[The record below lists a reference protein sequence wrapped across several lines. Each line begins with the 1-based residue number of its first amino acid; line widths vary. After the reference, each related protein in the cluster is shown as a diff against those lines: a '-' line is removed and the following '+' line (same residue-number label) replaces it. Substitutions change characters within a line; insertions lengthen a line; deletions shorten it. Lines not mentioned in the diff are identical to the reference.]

1 MSVRPRRSVLYMPG
15 SNARAIEKAREL
27 PADGIILDLEDAV
40 APEAKAMAREQIK
53 NALQKGG
60 FGDREVFVRI
70 NGLDTRWWVDDL
82 HAIAD
87 ARPDAVLVP
96 KISDP
101 HQLQDLAARIVDMG
115 TDPHIRVWAM
125 METPLAMIN
134 VGAIAAA
141 ALDSETRLSGFVLGT
156 NDLAKDTRARIV
168 PGRAPMLPWL
178 TNCIAAARAF
188 GIDILDGVYND
199 LGNAEGFADECRQAR
214 DFGFDGKT
222 LIHPRQIEACN
233 DAFSPAPEEV
243 DAARK
248 TIAAFD
254 LPENQGKGVI
264 QIEGRMV
271 ERLHADMARRTV
283 EIADAITQRQQRSAA
298 APAVKAAV

>member
-1 MSVRPRRSVLYMPG
+1 MPG

-53 NALQKGG
+53 NALEKGG

-82 HAIAD
+82 HAIAE

-141 ALDSETRLSGFVLGT
+141 ALDSETRLSGFVMGT
-156 NDLAKDTRARIV
+156 NDLAKDSRARIV

-178 TNCIAAARAF
+178 TNCISAARAF

-283 EIADAITQRQQRSAA
+283 EIADAITQRQQRSVAE
-298 APAVKAAV
+298 PAVKAAV